1 MKISKIFLS
10 MSLAATVLSSCSL
23 DTPTYDF
30 KSEDD
35 ATKTLTDIRAL
46 MNGSYNALGNY
57 EFLGNYGLALGDFT
71 SGMSTGSSSSGHFY
85 AYSDFTFNE
94 TGSEIADFWGYGY
107 KVAANATTAISKAKA
122 MLANGTIKESEK
134 TTAYS
139 YIGQCYALKAMAFYY
154 LVNYFGLPYS
164 SANASTPGIVVY
176 DMDVPADNQHVAR
189 ATVDET
195 YDRIQKDIDSAVVNL
210 DKAGKKAPTSAFYL
224 GPEGVYALKA
234 NIALSMG
241 KYTEAEEAAKN
252 ALAIKYGSAEKAIE
266 TPLTAAAYT
275 DMWGQVTEQTEDL
288 FTIKKSSDDNLSAN
302 ALNTLY
308 GSYYGTIQSVALSKL
323 GANDIR
329 RQVLHASKGG
339 GTTSSKFD
347 GQADQAVSNIPIY
360 RKSEMTLIIAE
371 CEARQGNI
379 EEAQKYLFYT
389 ARRNQD
395 LKESD
400 LPTTTEG
407 LLSFIADERVREFF
421 QEGKR
426 FIDARRM
433 GLTISGDNFSN
444 WDIQKFVFPIPSNE
458 VNSGFGVEQNANW
471 SDNLPKMDE

>member
-164 SANASTPGIVVY
+164 AANASTPGIVVY

-195 YDRIQKDIDSAVVNL
+195 YDRIQKDIDSAFVNL

-224 GPEGVYALKA
+224 GREGVYALKA
-234 NIALSMG
+234 NVALSMG